1 MGSLPRSVYQDLVA
15 KRVIEPAEEVP
26 PPTVPMDYSWARV
39 SAQLYL
45 PFASLE
51 TSKMFALM
59 LGFMR
64 LCLAPR
70 SVTCEL
76 TGCPGSGLWKSEAQ
90 GRLTA
95 LPPLPLA
102 KVEC

>member
-1 MGSLPRSVYQDLVA
+1 MSSQYLGSVPRSVYQDLVA

-39 SAQLYL
+39 SALLYL

-51 TSKMFALM
+51 TSRTFALM
-59 LGFMR
+59 LGVMG
-64 LCLAPR
+64 LCLAPC

-76 TGCPGSGLWKSEAQ
+76 IGCAGSGPWKPQAR
-90 GRLTA
+90 G
-95 LPPLPLA
+95 P
-102 KVEC
+102 V